1 MQILRGVHPWRYTS
15 SYFLVLVRG
24 VAQALHVLNKA
35 LVFLVLIYRGTQA
48 QTSWYSSVALHMF
61 GCRYFLVL
69 IHAVIQAQTSWW
81 SSLAMQIFLGA
92 HPWRYTSSDALVLTR
107 GVTHALHVPNG
118 VPKTPVLGAFRIL
131 SKLIYGCRYFLM
143 LIHGVTQAHTSWCSS
158 VALHKLSMF

>member
-1 MQILRGVHPWRYTS
+1 MQILLSANPRRYTS

-35 LVFLVLIYRGTQA
+35 LVFLVLIYRGPQA

-92 HPWRYTSSDALVLTR
+92 HPWCYTSSA
-107 GVTHALHVPNG
+107 
-118 VPKTPVLGAFRIL
+118 
-131 SKLIYGCRYFLM
+131 FLM
-143 LIHGVTQAHTSWCSS
+143 LIRGETQAVHVLQVLNRAFVRGVQQAQIS
-158 VALHKLSMF
+158 